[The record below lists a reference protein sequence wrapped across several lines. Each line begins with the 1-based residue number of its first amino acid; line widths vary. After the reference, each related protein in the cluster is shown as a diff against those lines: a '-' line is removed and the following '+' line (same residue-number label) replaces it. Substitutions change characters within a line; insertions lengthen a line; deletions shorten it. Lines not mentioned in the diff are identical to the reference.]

1 MQDHAVVAAVVAGD
15 ADGFAAVY
23 DQYATSLYACCRA
36 VLPESEAGEAVLDT
50 FLVATVKLDGLR
62 DPDRLGPWLHAVA
75 RNECLRRLGPGLQI
89 PPAIPAAIPAAIRAA
104 ADHGGESP
112 EVPLPADLR
121 GQVLTACADHSPAG
135 RAHRMSVAHR
145 AGEFGPAGFP
155 KAIGSSSPWWRRWA
169 RRHPGVVAAAA
180 AAAALAVT
188 AGITVAL
195 TAGGSHRPQ
204 ASGLGLSGGEPAPA
218 SSTAS
223 GATSRAPSPAPATP
237 ASTQPTSPAAL
248 AGATSAGPSTGPGTA
263 APSASSSGTSPALSP
278 SPSPS
283 PSSLPAQGYLLV
295 APDKL
300 MLTSKSGTPASG
312 SFLLTAANG
321 PVSNYTVRVA
331 AMPGR
336 VTVAPADGSILIN
349 GHVKVTVTVTSKV
362 GLTTHI
368 VVQPGNLTVTVIY
381 KVKPAPPPPSKP
393 KALEGEE
400 PVEFGPGG

>member
-1 MQDHAVVAAVVAGD
+1 MVAAVVAGD

-36 VLPESEAGEAVLDT
+36 VLPEPEAAGAVLDT
-50 FLVATVKLDGLR
+50 FLIATVKLDGLR

-75 RNECLRRLGPGLQI
+75 RNECLRRLGP
-89 PPAIPAAIPAAIRAA
+89 A
-104 ADHGGESP
+104 ADHGGEPP

-121 GQVLTACADHSPAG
+121 GQVLRACADNSPAG

-155 KAIGSSSPWWRRWA
+155 KAIGSSGPWWWRQA

-204 ASGLGLSGGEPAPA
+204 ASGLGLGGGGPAPA
-218 SSTAS
+218 SSTAP
-223 GATSRAPSPAPATP
+223 GATSRAPSPARTTP

-263 APSASSSGTSPALSP
+263 APGASSSGTSP

-295 APDKL
+295 APGKL

-312 SFLLTAANG
+312 SFVLTAANG

-336 VTVAPADGSILIN
+336 VTVAPADGSIPVD

-368 VVQPGNLTVTVIY
+368 VVQPGNLTVTVVY
-381 KVKPAPPPPSKP
+381 KVKPAPPPPSP
-393 KALEGEE
+393 LLPAQGLEGEE

>member
-1 MQDHAVVAAVVAGD
+1 MQDRAVVAAVVAGD

-36 VLPESEAGEAVLDT
+36 ALPEPEASAAVLDT
-50 FLVATVKLDGLR
+50 FLIATVKLDGLR

-75 RNECLRRLGPGLQI
+75 RNECLRRLGP
-89 PPAIPAAIPAAIRAA
+89 A
-104 ADHGGESP
+104 ADHGGEPP

-121 GQVLTACADHSPAG
+121 GQVLRACADNSPAG

-145 AGEFGPAGFP
+145 AGVFGPAGFP
-155 KAIGSSSPWWRRWA
+155 KAIGSSGPWWWRQA

-180 AAAALAVT
+180 AAAALA
-188 AGITVAL
+188 
-195 TAGGSHRPQ
+195 
-204 ASGLGLSGGEPAPA
+204 
-218 SSTAS
+218 
-223 GATSRAPSPAPATP
+223 
-237 ASTQPTSPAAL
+237 
-248 AGATSAGPSTGPGTA
+248 GATSAGSSTGPGTP
-263 APSASSSGTSPALSP
+263 APGTSSSGTSP

-295 APDKL
+295 APGKL

-336 VTVAPADGSILIN
+336 VTVALAGGSIPVD
-349 GHVKVTVTVTSKV
+349 GRVEVTVRVTSKV
-362 GLTTHI
+362 GLTTHSSYSLATSPSRWSKRSSLRHRRRPRLSRRGTGR
-368 VVQPGNLTVTVIY
+368 VRPGWVRWPLRR
-381 KVKPAPPPPSKP
+381 
-393 KALEGEE
+393 G
-400 PVEFGPGG
+400 

>member
-1 MQDHAVVAAVVAGD
+1 MQDHAVVAAVIAGD
-15 ADGFAAVY
+15 ADGFAAAY

-36 VLPESEAGEAVLDT
+36 VLPEPEAAGAVLDT
-50 FLVATVKLDGLR
+50 FLIATVKLDGLR

-75 RNECLRRLGPGLQI
+75 RNECLRRLGPGQE
-89 PPAIPAAIPAAIRAA
+89 IPAAIPAAIRAA
-104 ADHGGESP
+104 ADHGGEPP

-121 GQVLTACADHSPAG
+121 GQVLTACADNSPAG

-145 AGEFGPAGFP
+145 AGSFGPAGFP
-155 KAIGSSSPWWRRWA
+155 KAIGSSGPWWWRRA
-169 RRHPGVVAAAA
+169 RRHPGMVTAVAAV
-180 AAAALAVT
+180 AALAVT

-204 ASGLGLSGGEPAPA
+204 ASSLGLGGGVLAP
-218 SSTAS
+218 SPSTAS
-223 GATSRAPSPAPATP
+223 GATSRAPSPARTTP

-248 AGATSAGPSTGPGTA
+248 AGATSAGPSAGPGPA
-263 APSASSSGTSPALSP
+263 APGASSSGTSP

-295 APDKL
+295 APGKL

-312 SFLLTAANG
+312 SFVLTAANG

-336 VTVAPADGSILIN
+336 VTAVPADGSIAVS

-368 VVQPGNLTVTVIY
+368 VVQPGNLTVTVVY
-381 KVKPAPPPPSKP
+381 KVKPAPPPPP
-393 KALEGEE
+393 KA
-400 PVEFGPGG
+400 

>member
-1 MQDHAVVAAVVAGD
+1 MVAAVVAGD

-36 VLPESEAGEAVLDT
+36 VLPEPEASAAVLDT
-50 FLVATVKLDGLR
+50 FLIATVKLDGLR

-75 RNECLRRLGPGLQI
+75 RNECLRRLGP
-89 PPAIPAAIPAAIRAA
+89 A
-104 ADHGGESP
+104 ADHGGEPP

-121 GQVLTACADHSPAG
+121 GQVLRACADNSPAG

-145 AGEFGPAGFP
+145 AGVFGPAGFP
-155 KAIGSSSPWWRRWA
+155 KAIGSSGPWWWRQA

-204 ASGLGLSGGEPAPA
+204 ASGLGLGGGVPAPA
-218 SSTAS
+218 SSTAP
-223 GATSRAPSPAPATP
+223 GATSRAPSPARTTP

-248 AGATSAGPSTGPGTA
+248 AGATSAGSSTGPGTP
-263 APSASSSGTSPALSP
+263 APGTSSSGTSP

-295 APDKL
+295 APGKL

-336 VTVAPADGSILIN
+336 VTVAPAERVYPCRRARRGDREGDQQ
-349 GHVKVTVTVTSKV
+349 GRADHAHRRAAWQPHRHG
-362 GLTTHI
+362 GL
-368 VVQPGNLTVTVIY
+368 QGQACASAAAQGL
-381 KVKPAPPPPSKP
+381 A
-393 KALEGEE
+393 GEE